1 MTTREEKETARAE
14 LKALC
19 LAADRA
25 ERVAKRKKR
34 ARDIGIERYQ
44 GPLTYEEIA
53 KIADISTVRVHQV
66 IRARRQEMEDG
77 E

>member
-1 MTTREEKETARAE
+1 MTTREEKEAARAE

-19 LAADRA
+19 VAADKA

-34 ARDIGIERYQ
+34 ARDIGIERFQ

-53 KIADISTVRVHQV
+53 RIAGISPVRVHQV
-66 IRARRQEMEDG
+66 IRARRQETED